1 MSCLVKTTQLDCPPA
16 GPGLRKG
23 CVCWTWLG
31 AEEPGRKPIHS
42 LWTEFSTDAGLAPLG
57 PCAQPLC
64 VIESTPLLR
73 AHTHPAASNQ
83 TPIPSCLLCLTHSI
97 STLLTPSIWPPDGSL
112 GLFLTEPWPVGTE
125 PQTIPPL
132 SQAGPWAAEEA
143 DAGWAPTM
151 CQTRSQTPAL
161 CSVFP

>member
-1 MSCLVKTTQLDCPPA
+1 MFCPPA
-16 GPGLRKG
+16 EPELKKG
-23 CVCWTWLG
+23 CVCGIQWGLKNQAGNRSTVYGQSFLVIQG
-31 AEEPGRKPIHS
+31 SFHS
-42 LWTEFSTDAGLAPLG
+42 PLG

-64 VIESTPLLR
+64 VIESSPLLG

-83 TPIPSCLLCLTHSI
+83 TPVPSCLLCLTHSI
-97 STLLTPSIWPPDGSL
+97 STLPTPSIWPPDGSL
-112 GLFLTEPWPVGTE
+112 GLFLTEPWPMGTE

-132 SQAGPWAAEEA
+132 LQAGPWAAEEA
-143 DAGWAPTM
+143 DAGWASTM